1 MSLCNCPE
9 RAMCEYTGGPCE
21 RAADW
26 SVFTP
31 PGRWIKTFPHGR
43 LHFMCTPCK
52 VYYLEQLPK
61 PLKGIDRPE
70 GVAPEDWKPSIMEHL
85 RLSMIDAQ
93 INEMAERNRTGKAQ
107 ESVDRN
113 NLWHPGDERYTP
125 AQLQQL
131 YILRRHLR
139 DERRAS

>member
-9 RAMCEYTGGPCE
+9 RAMCEYTGVPCE
-21 RAADW
+21 RPADW
-26 SVFTP
+26 SILTP

-70 GVAPEDWKPSIMEHL
+70 GADEDWRGSIMEHL
-85 RLSMIDAQ
+85 RLSAIDAQ
-93 INEMAERNRTGKAQ
+93 INEQAERNRLGK
-107 ESVDRN
+107 SVEPFDNDLSR
-113 NLWHPGDERYTP
+113 PSDSKRYTP

-139 DERRAS
+139 DERRAR